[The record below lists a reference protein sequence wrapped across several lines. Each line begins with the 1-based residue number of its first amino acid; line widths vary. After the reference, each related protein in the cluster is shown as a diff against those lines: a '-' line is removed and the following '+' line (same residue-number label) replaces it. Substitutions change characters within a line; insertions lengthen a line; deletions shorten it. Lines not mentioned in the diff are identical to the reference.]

1 MTEIEKPQRVEVVG
15 FDVSIGEL
23 VVFLIK
29 LMIASIPAAI
39 IAFIFFGALGMFV
52 AGLGMSIFGRH

>member
-1 MTEIEKPQRVEVVG
+1 MSDIEKPQRVKVVG

-23 VVFLIK
+23 IVFLLK

-39 IAFIFFGALGMFV
+39 IAFVFFAVLSAVLAGVGMT
-52 AGLGMSIFGRH
+52 IFGKH

>member
-1 MTEIEKPQRVEVVG
+1 MSDIDKPQRVKVVG

-23 VVFLIK
+23 IVFLLK

-39 IAFIFFGALGMFV
+39 IAFIFFGALGMFF
-52 AGLGMSIFGRH
+52 AGLGMSIFGKH